1 MGWGVAFGAQVAPQ
15 EAATATPL
23 AENAAAAERPQT
35 LQRAAEILRLE
46 FRNSRKQSCYL
57 VGVINPE
64 AELYSFQR
72 DIGRAGGDE
81 VQYVALFLF
90 RHYGADR
97 DFAS

>member
-1 MGWGVAFGAQVAPQ
+1 MIASRQ
-15 EAATATPL
+15 
-23 AENAAAAERPQT
+23 AAAERPQT
-35 LQRAAEILRLE
+35 LRRAAEILRLE

-81 VQYVALFLF
+81 VQYVTLLLF

-97 DFAS
+97 DLAS